1 MNHQTTRQP
10 LPPLV
15 RLYMR
20 QVAIGF
26 GLAAVFVGLILVFD
40 VARLRSLVMATQGGW
55 MALFLLFFFNGLVFA
70 GVQFGIRIMRM
81 AAPEGGDGG
90 GRRSVLRQAD
100 ATTGTLQ
107 PVCVPVSGKVAGP
120 QQP

>member
-1 MNHQTTRQP
+1 MSLRN

-26 GLAAVFVGLILVFD
+26 ALAAVFVGLLLGLD

-55 MALFLLFFFNGLVFA
+55 MAVFLLFFFNGLVFA
-70 GVQFGIRIMRM
+70 GVQFGISIMRM
-81 AAPEGGDGG
+81 AAPEGGDDQG
-90 GRRSVLRQAD
+90 GRRAPEGLAPPARMQAI
-100 ATTGTLQ
+100 G
-107 PVCVPVSGKVAGP
+107 VKVAGP